1 MDNQVAASGRQ
12 LHMIGNAHLDPV
24 WLWRWQEGFAEIKA
38 TFRSALDR
46 MKEFPEFIFTCAGA
60 AYYRWIEEN
69 APEMFAEMRQ
79 RVAEGRWV
87 IVGGWWIQPDCNLPS
102 GESFARHSL
111 YSQRYFLQKFG
122 VMAKVGYNV
131 DSFGHHGM
139 LPQILKLSGMDYYV
153 FMRPEDH
160 EKAMKSNL
168 FWWESQ
174 DGSRVLTYRIPNGY
188 TTRLQ
193 DGITEKIEAL
203 CELMQV
209 QRIEQMCFYG
219 VGNHGGGPT
228 IANLHEIRSAR
239 EKLGAEAIVHS
250 SPNAYFERLTGSVN
264 AAAELQRLP
273 LVQEDLQHHASGC
286 YSAHSETKASNREA
300 EHRLITAEKWAAAA
314 HQLLQLPYDAKR
326 LQEAWECVMFNQ
338 FHDILGGCSIKEA
351 YQDSRESYGHA
362 LHIAAETMNAAMQK
376 ISWSIGTMRPGIVS
390 LTRDKDRTLW
400 EQNNMGVPFVVFNPH
415 SWEVTAPV
423 QIPQQVKGVTDEA
436 DVPQQIQQVRASRTN
451 GGDKHDTLFLAQ
463 VPAMGYRVYWIYREQ
478 PKLQNDADQD
488 YAELSATPTTL
499 ENGFIRLELEPHTG
513 YVKRLFDKR
522 HGIDVLAGPAAVPIV
537 IDEHECDTWAHGTF
551 AFRNEIG
558 RFADAEVK
566 VIEAGPIRA
575 WLRVTSRY
583 GKSVLRQDF
592 MLHQDRPDVLVRV
605 KLDWQERHKMLKLSF
620 PVRVH
625 NPVAA
630 YEIPFG
636 TIERPVNGE
645 EEAGQQ
651 WLDVTGTTP
660 NQEQSYGLAL
670 LNNGKYSFD
679 VKDND
684 MRMTVARGAIY
695 ADHYGQRDELCE
707 YMDQGVQEFA
717 YSLVPHKGSWQAA
730 GIFRKAFELN
740 VPLSSVIETY
750 HEGAL
755 PQRYEGIRVT
765 SKRVIVSAFKKAEA
779 GEGFILRCYETSGQE
794 ATTTI
799 ELPLLGRKWTA
810 SFGKCEIKTFFLP
823 LDPEQEIVETNLLE
837 L

>member
-1 MDNQVAASGRQ
+1 MDNQEAATGRQ

-69 APEMFAEMRQ
+69 APDMFAELRQ

-87 IVGGWWIQPDCNLPS
+87 IVGGWWIQPDCNLPA
-102 GESFARHSL
+102 GESFARHAL

-153 FMRPEDH
+153 FMRPEEH

-168 FWWESQ
+168 FWWQSQ
-174 DGSRVLTYRIPNGY
+174 DGSRVLAYRIPKGY
-188 TTRLQ
+188 TTRPT
-193 DGITEKIEAL
+193 DGVIEKIKAL
-203 CELMQV
+203 NEVMQE
-209 QRIEQMCFYG
+209 QKTDQMCFYG

-228 IANLHEIRSAR
+228 IANLHEIRSAQ
-239 EKLGAEAIVHS
+239 EKLGAKAVAHS
-250 SPNAYFERLTGSVN
+250 SPNAYFERLTRGDN
-264 AAAELQRLP
+264 AADLQQLP
-273 LVQEDLQHHASGC
+273 LIQEDLQHHASGC

-300 EHRLITAEKWAAAA
+300 EHRLLTAEKWAAVA
-314 HQLLQLPYDAKR
+314 HHMLKLPYDSNR

-351 YQDSRESYGHA
+351 YQDAREGYGHA
-362 LHIAAETMNAAMQK
+362 LHIGAETLNAAMQK

-400 EQNNMGVPFVVFNPH
+400 EQNDLGVPFVVFNPH

-423 QIPQQVKGVTDEA
+423 QIPQQMKGVTDEA
-436 DVPQQIQQVRASRTN
+436 DMPQPIQQVRASRTN
-451 GGDKHDTLFLAQ
+451 GGDKYDTLFLAQ
-463 VPAMGYRVYWIYREQ
+463 VPAMGFRVYWIYREQ
-478 PKLQNDADQD
+478 AKLQTGANTDC
-488 YAELSATPTTL
+488 ELSATPTTL
-499 ENGFIRLELEPHTG
+499 ENRFIRLEIEPYTG

-522 HGIDVLAGPAAVPIV
+522 NGVDVLAAAGAVPII
-537 IDEHECDTWAHGTF
+537 IDEHNCDTWAHGAF
-551 AFRNEIG
+551 SFRNEIG
-558 RFADAEVK
+558 KFTDAEVK

-575 WLRVTSRY
+575 WLRVTSWY
-583 GKSVLRQDF
+583 GRSVLRQDF
-592 MLHQDRPDVLVRV
+592 MLHKDRPDVLVRV

-620 PVRVH
+620 PVRV
-625 NPVAA
+625 NSPMAT

-636 TIERPVNGE
+636 TIKRPVNGE

-651 WLDVTGTTP
+651 WLDVTGTLP
-660 NQEQSYGLAL
+660 ELGQPYGLAL

-684 MRMTVARGAIY
+684 LRMTLARGAIY
-695 ADHYGQRDELCE
+695 ADHYGQRDEMCE
-707 YMDQGVQEFA
+707 YMDQGIQEFA
-717 YSLVPHKGSWQAA
+717 YSLVPHQGAWQDA
-730 GIFRKAFELN
+730 GIVRKAYELS
-740 VPLSSVIETY
+740 VPLGSVIETY

-755 PQRYEGIRVT
+755 PQRYEGISIT
-765 SKRVIVSAFKKAEA
+765 SDQVLVSAFKKAEA
-779 GEGFILRCYETSGQE
+779 ADGYILRCYETSGQ
-794 ATTTI
+794 AASAMI
-799 ELPLLGRKWTA
+799 EIPMLGRTWTA
-810 SFGKCEIKTFFLP
+810 AFGKCEIKTFFVP
-823 LDPEQEIVETNLLE
+823 LDSKQEITETNLLE